1 MSVAYICSTNP
12 YNYVLYLRSTLYCAE
27 SLCYEMLQL
36 FTVAL
41 SWAASPSSLSSLVT
55 VLPGALDDH
64 MGVVL
69 PGLLFFLM

>member
-1 MSVAYICSTNP
+1 MYCTLEAPYI
-12 YNYVLYLRSTLYCAE
+12 VQKVFVV
-27 SLCYEMLQL
+27 EMLQL

-41 SWAASPSSLSSLVT
+41 SWAASPSSPSSLVT

-69 PGLLFFLM
+69 PGLLFFLT